1 MLLGADFGYLMDSGL
16 SFYLNNNVS
25 FLSSGNM
32 VTPSLDNFITSRI
45 AKTKGAFYKGAFYD
59 GQFLVGWTFKNL
71 VYIQKLSSKSSYF
84 YTGWF
89 RFWIWYFHTNPTQN
103 RRGKNGSSK
112 RRTR

>member
-71 VYIQKLSSKSSYF
+71 VPNLRISILGGLGFGYGTF
-84 YTGWF
+84 T
-89 RFWIWYFHTNPTQN
+89 PTQLKI
-103 RRGKNGSSK
+103 GGEKWIF
-112 RRTR
+112 